1 MDRRTDGWADTEGWT
16 DGGTDVRWPDGRT
29 DRWADTE
36 GWTDGR
42 TDGQTQRAGQMEG
55 QMSDGQTEWIVETLR
70 I

>member
-1 MDRRTDGWADTEGWT
+1 MDRRTDG
-16 DGGTDVRWPDGRT
+16 
-29 DRWADTE
+29 WADTE

-55 QMSDGQTEWIVETLR
+55 QMSDGQTQWIVETLR